1 MMQEAIG
8 EKQPPLSGLLV
19 LDLTRVLAGPYC
31 TMLLA
36 DLGARVIKIE
46 LPDTGDDA
54 RQIGPFVDDG
64 KGVQASAYFFSVN
77 RNKESLALDLKNP
90 DDRKAFEALLEVADV
105 LVENFTPGVL
115 TRLGYSW
122 EELQQRNPSL
132 ILASISGFGQTGPY
146 ASLPAYD
153 MVVQAMGG
161 MLSLTGEE
169 GGAPTRVGV
178 SIGDLSAGLFGALG
192 VQAALIDRH
201 RTGRGRHVDVSM
213 LDCQVALLENA
224 LARFQIEGVAPGPI
238 GSRHASITPFG
249 LFKAQDGFIVI
260 AAGNDAMFARLCR
273 VLDLADLPLAPR
285 FSTNALR
292 CTNQAELKLLM
303 ENALA
308 SQPCRAWLTKL
319 EQAGVPCGPMN
330 DVAAVFADPQIEARE
345 MLVEMA
351 MSGGRTIRVA
361 GNPVRFSG
369 APAPAHRP
377 APALDEHRAALWRE
391 FSLPGKSDCLE
402 TTHHL
407 ADSEEMK

>member
-1 MMQEAIG
+1 MMQE
-8 EKQPPLSGLLV
+8 KMPPLSGLLV

-64 KGVQASAYFFSVN
+64 KGGRTSAYFFSVN

-90 DDRKAFEALLEVADV
+90 DERRAFEALLDVADV

-115 TRLGYSW
+115 ARLGYGW
-122 EELQQRNPSL
+122 EQLQRRNPRL

-146 ASLPAYD
+146 APLPAYD

-161 MLSLTGEE
+161 VLSLTGDE
-169 GGAPTRVGV
+169 GGVPTRVGV

-192 VQAALIDRH
+192 VQTALIERH
-201 RTGRGRHVDVSM
+201 RTGQGRHVDVAM

-224 LARFQIEGVAPGPI
+224 LARLQVDGTTPGPI

-249 LFKAQDGFIVI
+249 LFKASDGFLVI

-273 VLDLADLPLAPR
+273 ALDVAHLASDPR
-285 FSTNALR
+285 FDTNALR
-292 CTNQAELKLLM
+292 CANQAALKLAL
-303 ENALA
+303 EDALA
-308 SQPCRAWLTKL
+308 SQTCRVWLATL

-330 DVAAVFADPQIEARE
+330 DVAAV
-345 MLVEMA
+345 
-351 MSGGRTIRVA
+351 
-361 GNPVRFSG
+361 
-369 APAPAHRP
+369 
-377 APALDEHRAALWRE
+377 
-391 FSLPGKSDCLE
+391 C
-402 TTHHL
+402 
-407 ADSEEMK
+407 

>member
-1 MMQEAIG
+1 MMGDKPQ
-8 EKQPPLSGLLV
+8 PLSGLIV

-46 LPDTGDDA
+46 LPYTGDDA

-64 KGVQASAYFFSVN
+64 EGGQSSAYFFSVN
-77 RNKESLALDLKNP
+77 RNKESLALDLKNQ
-90 DDRKAFEALLEVADV
+90 DDRKAFEALLLCADV

-115 TRLGYSW
+115 ARLGYSW
-122 EELQQRNPSL
+122 KELQLLNPRL

-146 ASLPAYD
+146 AHLPAYD

-161 MLSLTGEE
+161 VLSLTGEE
-169 GGAPTRVGV
+169 GAAPTRVGV

-192 VQAALIDRH
+192 VQTALIERH
-201 RTGRGRHVDVSM
+201 RTGQGRHVDVSM

-224 LARFQIEGVAPGPI
+224 LARLQIEGSTPGPI

-249 LFKAQDGFIVI
+249 LFKAKDGFIVI
-260 AAGNDAMFARLCR
+260 AAGNDAMFGRLCR
-273 VLDLADLPLAPR
+273 VMNLTDVARDPR
-285 FSTNALR
+285 FVSNALR
-292 CTNQAELKLLM
+292 CANQAALKSTL

-308 SQPCRAWLTKL
+308 SLPCRVLLETL

-330 DVAAVFADPQIEARE
+330 DVAAVLADPQVEARQ
-345 MLVEMA
+345 MLVDMT
-351 MSGGRTIRVA
+351 MPGGRSIRVA

-369 APAPAHRP
+369 DSPPAHRP
-377 APALDEHRAALWRE
+377 APKLDENRVALWDE
-391 FSLPGKSDCLE
+391 FSLPGNPNRAAFTPNLNDL
-402 TTHHL
+402 
-407 ADSEEMK
+407 EEMK

>member
-1 MMQEAIG
+1 MRET
-8 EKQPPLSGLLV
+8 PSPLSGLLV

-64 KGVQASAYFFSVN
+64 KGSRTSAYFFSVN
-77 RNKESLALDLKNP
+77 RNKESLALDLKNLN
-90 DDRKAFEALLEVADV
+90 DRKAFEALLDVADV

-115 TRLGYSW
+115 ARLGYSW
-122 EELQQRNPSL
+122 EEIQQRNPRL

-161 MLSLTGEE
+161 VLSLTGEE

-192 VQAALIDRH
+192 VQTALIERH

-224 LARFQIEGVAPGPI
+224 LARLQVDGTTPGPI

-249 LFKAQDGFIVI
+249 LFKASDGFLVI

-273 VLDLADLPLAPR
+273 VLDLINLPDDPR
-285 FSTNALR
+285 FTTNALR
-292 CTNQAELKLLM
+292 CANQAALKFVL

-308 SQPCRAWLTKL
+308 GQPCQAWLTKL
-319 EQAGVPCGPMN
+319 KQAGVPCGPMN
-330 DVAAVFADPQIEARE
+330 DVAAVLIDPQVEARQ
-345 MLVEMA
+345 MLVEMT
-351 MSGGRTIRVA
+351 MPGGRLIRVA

-369 APAPAHRP
+369 DPPPAHRP
-377 APALDEHRAALWRE
+377 APKLDENRVALWQE
-391 FSLPGKSDCLE
+391 FSLPGMPDRVAP
-402 TTHHL
+402 TPHP
-407 ADSEEMK
+407 SELKEMK

>member
-1 MMQEAIG
+1 MMQE
-8 EKQPPLSGLLV
+8 KMPPLSGLLV

-64 KGVQASAYFFSVN
+64 KGGRTSAYFFSVN
-77 RNKESLALDLKNP
+77 RNKESLALDLKNS
-90 DDRKAFEALLEVADV
+90 DERRAFEALLDVADV

-115 TRLGYSW
+115 ARLGYGW
-122 EELQQRNPSL
+122 EQLQRRNPRL

-146 ASLPAYD
+146 APLPAYD

-161 MLSLTGEE
+161 VLSLTGDE
-169 GGAPTRVGV
+169 GGVPTRVGV

-192 VQAALIDRH
+192 VQTALIERH
-201 RTGRGRHVDVSM
+201 RTGQGRHVDVAM

-224 LARFQIEGVAPGPI
+224 LARLQVDGTTPGPI

-249 LFKAQDGFIVI
+249 LFKASDGFLVI

-273 VLDLADLPLAPR
+273 ALDVAHLASDPR
-285 FSTNALR
+285 FDTNALR
-292 CTNQAELKLLM
+292 CTNQAALKLAL
-303 ENALA
+303 EDALA
-308 SQPCRAWLTKL
+308 SQTCRVWLATL

-330 DVAAVFADPQIEARE
+330 DVAAVLADPQVEARQ
-345 MLVEMA
+345 MLVEMT
-351 MSGGRTIRVA
+351 MPGGRLIRVA

-369 APAPAHRP
+369 EPPPSHRP
-377 APALDEHRAALWRE
+377 APILDENRVALWRE
-391 FSLPGKSDCLE
+391 FSLPGKPDRV
-402 TTHHL
+402 TP
-407 ADSEEMK
+407 APNPSESKEMK

>member
-1 MMQEAIG
+1 MQDAMH
-8 EKQPPLSGLLV
+8 EKPLPLSGLIV

-46 LPDTGDDA
+46 LPNTGDDA
-54 RQIGPFVDDG
+54 RQVGPFVDDG
-64 KGVQASAYFFSVN
+64 NGARASAYFFSVN

-115 TRLGYSW
+115 ARLGYSW
-122 EELQQRNPSL
+122 EELRQRNRSI

-161 MLSLTGEE
+161 VLSLTGEE

-192 VQAALIDRH
+192 VQAALFERH
-201 RTGRGRHVDVSM
+201 RTGEGRHVDVSM

-224 LARFQIEGVAPGPI
+224 LARLQIEGTTPGPI

-249 LFKAQDGFIVI
+249 LFKAKDGFVVI

-273 VLDLADLPLAPR
+273 VLDLVDAPPDPR
-285 FSTNALR
+285 FATNALR
-292 CTNQAELKLLM
+292 CTNQAELKFLI

-308 SQPCRAWLTKL
+308 SQTCRAWLAKL

-330 DVAAVFADPQIEARE
+330 DVAAVLADPQIEARE

-351 MSGGRTIRVA
+351 MPGGRKIRVA

-369 APAPAHRP
+369 PPPPAHRP

-391 FSLPGKSDCLE
+391 FSLPGKSDYLA
-402 TTHHL
+402 TVHHFT
-407 ADSEEMK
+407 DPEEME